1 MKKDEKGTL
10 WMHTGDEGVMDEEGY
25 VRSEYYYSSS
35 AIYRWLFVD
44 IDVFHQSLVVLKTS

>member
-1 MKKDEKGTL
+1 MKKDEEGTL

-35 AIYRWLFVD
+35 AIYQWLFVD